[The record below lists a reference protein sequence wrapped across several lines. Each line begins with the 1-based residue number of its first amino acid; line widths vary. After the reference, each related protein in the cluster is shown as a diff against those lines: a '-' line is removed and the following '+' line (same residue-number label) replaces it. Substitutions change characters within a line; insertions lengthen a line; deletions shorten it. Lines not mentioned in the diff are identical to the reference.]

1 MSACVCMSAYVQIYH
16 ELAGLQELRFNWRD
30 KVPPYSVTTSL
41 AGAMQH
47 YPDRDLLLA
56 MYHVPQVR
64 GCRQRECMGTCMLTT
79 IALLDKLTLLDG
91 QTTMCV
97 LNTWMFA
104 SSHVLCRVVSS
115 CTLLAWIAT

>member
-1 MSACVCMSAYVQIYH
+1 MCVQIYH

-56 MYHVPQVR
+56 LYHVPQVR
-64 GCRQRECMGTCMLTT
+64 LCV
-79 IALLDKLTLLDG
+79 KTLK
-91 QTTMCV
+91 V
-97 LNTWMFA
+97 A
-104 SSHVLCRVVSS
+104 SSHVLCCV
-115 CTLLAWIAT
+115 LIARECDIICPGLSNDMYHGEKLDIVYMLNQLYPTSFEPPIPLTD